1 MGDHRWQCTA
11 CTFTLALSSLS
22 SFISGPLRPV
32 PVSFCLVFVDF
43 IFLSSIFK
51 LGFQL
56 FIFFLP
62 FPIARYPSLSV
73 ALFLT
78 CLFYFVLA
86 ILYEVLKAYRRVVA
100 LRSQINQTARIVRSG
115 SIAQRQNAE
124 SKIAG
129 ISGCGGDNSAGSS
142 LSAASSHNGHQKLVH
157 SGASTYI
164 VDPSS
169 PVPDDPT
176 TMVATI
182 QPINSSSNVHPSYGI
197 SDQANIQV
205 NSSVINDTM
214 TATSATIPIFSAWEE
229 MFSVAHFTSTLL
241 YMLQV
246 IFAYLLMLAFML
258 FNVWICLAILFGAG
272 VGHFLLAQ
280 KAIALQDS
288 ANEDYCH

>member
-1 MGDHRWQCTA
+1 M
-11 CTFTLALSSLS
+11 
-22 SFISGPLRPV
+22 
-32 PVSFCLVFVDF
+32 
-43 IFLSSIFK
+43 
-51 LGFQL
+51 
-56 FIFFLP
+56 
-62 FPIARYPSLSV
+62 
-73 ALFLT
+73 
-78 CLFYFVLA
+78 LA

-115 SIAQRQNAE
+115 SIAQQRNQSGE

-182 QPINSSSNVHPSYGI
+182 QPINSSSNIHPSYGI
-197 SDQANIQV
+197 HSGEGNSAN
-205 NSSVINDTM
+205 VINDVPLSNGSSP
-214 TATSATIPIFSAWEE
+214 AVGIHIFACWEE

-241 YMLQV
+241 YALQV

-258 FNVWICLAILFGAG
+258 FNVWISLAILLGAG
-272 VGHFLLAQ
+272 IGHFLLAQ